1 VLNLFARVGVK
12 IKTVLSLRTLKHPHM
27 RKLLNEEL
35 SRLTAEQMT
44 QQKKLPLVIVLD
56 NVRSHLNV
64 GSVFRTAD
72 AFMVEAIYLCGI
84 TGTPPHRDI
93 HKTALGATETV
104 LWKHFAST
112 DEAVDE
118 LKRDGYSVIAIEQAE
133 KAVMLNDFNPADYE
147 KYAFVFG
154 NEVEGVSQQV
164 IDVCNNVIEIPQF
177 GTKHSLNI
185 AVSAGVVI
193 WDVFSKLKLH

>member
-1 VLNLFARVGVK
+1 
-12 IKTVLSLRTLKHPHM
+12 M

-35 SRLTAEQMT
+35 SRLTAEQMM
-44 QQKKLPLVIVLD
+44 QQKKLPFVIVLD

>member
-1 VLNLFARVGVK
+1 MPN
-12 IKTVLSLRTLKHPHM
+12 
-27 RKLLNEEL
+27 
-35 SRLTAEQMT
+35 TAEVLLCIFRKRFVEISYT
-44 QQKKLPLVIVLD
+44 KKQNRIGFGYFALKALYCFIIGVSVSLV
-56 NVRSHLNV
+56 
-64 GSVFRTAD
+64 
-72 AFMVEAIYLCGI
+72 
-84 TGTPPHRDI
+84 
-93 HKTALGATETV
+93 ALFIM
-104 LWKHFAST
+104 WKHFAST

>member
-1 VLNLFARVGVK
+1 
-12 IKTVLSLRTLKHPHM
+12 M

-35 SRLTAEQMT
+35 PRLTPEQFKAGDKT
-44 QQKKLPLVIVLD
+44 PIVIVLD

-72 AFMVEAIYLCGI
+72 AFLIEAIYLCGI

-104 LWKHFAST
+104 TWKFFFNTIDAMN
-112 DEAVDE
+112 E
-118 LKRDGYSVIAIEQAE
+118 LKAEGYNIISIEQAE
-133 KAVMLNDFNPADYE
+133 YATMLNQFKPVPKQ
-147 KYAFVFG
+147 KYAVVFG
-154 NEVEGVSQQV
+154 NEVEGVEQEIINASHF
-164 IDVCNNVIEIPQF
+164 VIEIPQL

-185 AVSAGVVI
+185 SVSAGVVI
-193 WDVFSKLKLH
+193 WDMVCKMGLL